1 MNKEK
6 AKHLINI
13 IALAAAV
20 VTIVLSIYFYR
31 VTQKKTLEN
40 IESAYIQ
47 GQKDEAQKIELKLD
61 SIFNVKK

>member
-20 VTIVLSIYFYR
+20 LTIVLSIYFYR
-31 VTQKKTLEN
+31 AAQKKTLES
-40 IESAYIQ
+40 IESSYIQ

>member
-31 VTQKKTLEN
+31 ATQKKTLEN